1 MNAIDLLKTQIN
13 FAHEVVEG
21 TIANVDDAACHN
33 TPGGKAH
40 PIGATYAHTIL
51 SEDFIVNM
59 MCRGSTPLMMGEWAG
74 KAGISEP
81 PPMPGQGD
89 MFAWANSVKVDLE
102 QTRKYAQ
109 AVYANTLEYVSSL
122 SPEDLDREMDI
133 PGFGK
138 NSLAWFIN
146 IATVVH
152 PSNHI
157 GEVSAMKGIQGLQ
170 GYPF

>member
-1 MNAIDLLKTQIN
+1 MDAVSLLKTQID

-21 TIANVDDAACHN
+21 TMANVDVDLCHK

-40 PIGATYAHTIL
+40 PIGATYAHIAL

-59 MCRGSTPLMMGEWAG
+59 IICGQTPLVMGEWAG

-81 PPMPGQGD
+81 PPMPGSPGT
-89 MFAWANSVKVDLE
+89 FEWANRVKVDLD
-102 QTRKYAQ
+102 QVKKYAQ
-109 AVYANTLEYVSSL
+109 AVYAATSAYVSSL
-122 SPEDLDREMDI
+122 KPEDLDRELDV

-138 NSLAWFIN
+138 NSMAYYLNVGA
-146 IATVVH
+146 VVH

>member
-1 MNAIDLLKTQIN
+1 MDAVSLFKTQIG
-13 FAHEVVEG
+13 FTHEVVEG
-21 TIANVDDAACHN
+21 TMANVDADVCHK

-40 PIGATYAHTIL
+40 PIGATYAHIVL

-59 MCRGSTPLMMGEWAG
+59 IIRGQTPLVMGEWAG
-74 KAGISEP
+74 KAGVSEP
-81 PPMPGQGD
+81 PPMPGGD
-89 MFAWANSVKVDLE
+89 LFGWANRVKVDVDQL
-102 QTRKYAQ
+102 RKYAQ
-109 AVYANTLEYVSSL
+109 AVYASTSEYVSSL
-122 SPEDLDREMDI
+122 SEGDLDRELDV

-138 NSLAWFIN
+138 NTLAYYLN
-146 IATVVH
+146 VGAVVH